1 MYNSPQKSNDIYS
14 SILKRG
20 MDFMVALIALIVL
33 MPVMLIL
40 ILLLLIT
47 GHRKFFFVQQRVGY
61 KEKLF
66 YLIKFRSM
74 TEARDRNGNLLSDE
88 IRLTSFGKWIR
99 KTSLDELPQLF
110 NVIMGDMS
118 IIGPRPLLI
127 QYLDLYTEEQKKRH
141 CVRPGITG
149 WAQVNGRNAISWNKK
164 FELDV
169 WYISNVNFLLDFKII
184 FMTIKKIFVSEGI
197 NQNGQATA
205 EAFNGRN

>member
-1 MYNSPQKSNDIYS
+1 MYNSPQKSNGIYS
-14 SILKRG
+14 RIFKRG

-33 MPVMLIL
+33 LPVMLIL
-40 ILLLLIT
+40 IFLLLIT

-66 YLIKFRSM
+66 YLVKFRSM
-74 TEARDRNGNLLSDE
+74 TEAKDVNGILLSDE
-88 IRLTSFGKWIR
+88 IRLTNFGKWMR

-110 NVIMGDMS
+110 NVLKGDMS

-141 CVRPGITG
+141 WVRPGISG

-169 WYISNVNFLLDFKII
+169 WYIKNINLLLDLKIF

-197 NQNGQATA
+197 NQNGQATV

>member
-1 MYNSPQKSNDIYS
+1 MYNSPKKSNDIYS
-14 SILKRG
+14 KIFKRG
-20 MDFMVALIALIVL
+20 MDFIVALIALILL
-33 MPVMLIL
+33 MPIMFIL

-61 KEKLF
+61 NEKLF
-66 YLIKFRSM
+66 YLLKFRSM
-74 TEARDRNGNLLSDE
+74 TEAKDENGNLLSDE
-88 IRLTSFGKWIR
+88 IRLTNFGKWMR

-110 NVIMGDMS
+110 NVLKGDMS

-127 QYLDLYTEEQKKRH
+127 QYLDLYTHEQRKRH
-141 CVRPGITG
+141 WVRPGISG

-169 WYISNVNFLLDFKII
+169 WYMNNMNFFLDFKII

-197 NQNGQATA
+197 NQNGQATV
-205 EAFNGRN
+205 EAFNGSN

>member
-1 MYNSPQKSNDIYS
+1 
-14 SILKRG
+14 
-20 MDFMVALIALIVL
+20 MDFSVALIALIVL
-33 MPVMLIL
+33 MPIMLIL

-61 KEKLF
+61 NEKLF
-66 YLIKFRSM
+66 YLLKFRSM
-74 TEARDRNGNLLSDE
+74 TEAKDENGNLLSDE
-88 IRLTSFGKWIR
+88 IRLTNFGKWMR

-110 NVIMGDMS
+110 NVLKGDMS

-127 QYLDLYTEEQKKRH
+127 QYLDLYTHEQRKRH
-141 CVRPGITG
+141 WVRPGISG

-169 WYISNVNFLLDFKII
+169 WYMNNINFFLDFKII

-197 NQNGQATA
+197 NQNGQATV
-205 EAFNGRN
+205 EAFNGSN

>member
-1 MYNSPQKSNDIYS
+1 MHSYHQKSNGIYS
-14 SILKRG
+14 KLFKRG
-20 MDFMVALIALIVL
+20 MDFTVSLIALIVL
-33 MPVMLIL
+33 LPIMLIL

-47 GHRKFFFVQQRVGY
+47 GHKKFFFVQQRVGY

-66 YLIKFRSM
+66 YVVKFRSM
-74 TEARDRNGNLLSDE
+74 TEAKDVNGNLLPDE
-88 IRLTSFGKWIR
+88 IRLTNFGKWIR

-110 NVIMGDMS
+110 NVLIGDMS

-141 CVRPGITG
+141 WVRPGITG

-169 WYISNVNFLLDFKII
+169 WYINNINFLLDFKII
-184 FMTIKKIFVSEGI
+184 FMTIKIIFVSEGI
-197 NQNGQATA
+197 NQNGQATV
-205 EAFNGRN
+205 EAFNGKN

>member
-1 MYNSPQKSNDIYS
+1 MYNSPKKSNDIYS
-14 SILKRG
+14 KIFKRG
-20 MDFMVALIALIVL
+20 MDFIVALIALILL
-33 MPVMLIL
+33 MPIMFIL

-61 KEKLF
+61 NEKLF
-66 YLIKFRSM
+66 YLLKFRSM
-74 TEARDRNGNLLSDE
+74 TEAKDENGNLLSDE
-88 IRLTSFGKWIR
+88 IRLTNFGKWMR

-110 NVIMGDMS
+110 NVLKGDMS

-127 QYLDLYTEEQKKRH
+127 QYLDLYTHEQRKRH
-141 CVRPGITG
+141 WVRPGISG

-169 WYISNVNFLLDFKII
+169 WYMNNINFFLDFKII

-197 NQNGQATA
+197 NQNGQATV
-205 EAFNGRN
+205 EAFNGSN

>member
-1 MYNSPQKSNDIYS
+1 
-14 SILKRG
+14 

-33 MPVMLIL
+33 MPVMMIL
-40 ILLLLIT
+40 ILLLLVT

-74 TEARDRNGNLLSDE
+74 TEAKDGNGNLLSDD
-88 IRLTSFGKWIR
+88 IRLTAFGKWIR

-110 NVIMGDMS
+110 NVLKGDMS

-127 QYLDLYTEEQKKRH
+127 QYLDSDEKRNRH
-141 CVRPGITG
+141 WVRPGISG

-169 WYISNVNFLLDFKII
+169 WYMNNINFLLDFKII

-197 NQNGQATA
+197 NQNGQATV
-205 EAFNGRN
+205 ESFNGSN

>member
-1 MYNSPQKSNDIYS
+1 
-14 SILKRG
+14 
-20 MDFMVALIALIVL
+20 MDFIVAFIALIIL
-33 MPVMLIL
+33 MPIMLIL
-40 ILLLLIT
+40 IFLLLIN

-66 YLIKFRSM
+66 YLVKFRSM
-74 TEARDRNGNLLSDE
+74 TEAKDENGNLLSDE
-88 IRLTSFGKWIR
+88 IRLTNFGKWMR

-110 NVIMGDMS
+110 NVLKGDMS

-127 QYLDLYTEEQKKRH
+127 QYLDLYSNEQKKRH
-141 CVRPGITG
+141 WVRPGISG

-169 WYISNVNFLLDFKII
+169 WYVNNINFFLDFKII

-197 NQNGQATA
+197 SQNGQATV
-205 EAFNGRN
+205 EAFNGKN

>member
-1 MYNSPQKSNDIYS
+1 
-14 SILKRG
+14 

-40 ILLLLIT
+40 IFLLLIT

-74 TEARDRNGNLLSDE
+74 TEAKDVNGNLLSDE
-88 IRLTSFGKWIR
+88 IRLTNFGKWMR

-110 NVIMGDMS
+110 NVLKGDMS

-127 QYLDLYTEEQKKRH
+127 QYLDLYSEEQKKRH
-141 CVRPGITG
+141 WVRPGISG

-169 WYISNVNFLLDFKII
+169 WYVNNINFFLDFKII

-197 NQNGQATA
+197 NQNGQATV
-205 EAFNGRN
+205 EAFNGKN

>member
-1 MYNSPQKSNDIYS
+1 
-14 SILKRG
+14 

-33 MPVMLIL
+33 LPVMLIL
-40 ILLLLIT
+40 IFLLLIT

-66 YLIKFRSM
+66 YLVKFRSM
-74 TEARDRNGNLLSDE
+74 TEAKDVNGILLSDE
-88 IRLTSFGKWIR
+88 IRLTNFGKWMR

-110 NVIMGDMS
+110 NVLKGDMS

-141 CVRPGITG
+141 WVRPGISG

-169 WYISNVNFLLDFKII
+169 WYVKNINFFLDFKII

-197 NQNGQATA
+197 NQNGQATV
-205 EAFNGRN
+205 EAFNGKN

>member
-1 MYNSPQKSNDIYS
+1 MYNSPQKSNGIYS
-14 SILKRG
+14 KIFKRG
-20 MDFMVALIALIVL
+20 MDFMVALIALIIL
-33 MPVMLIL
+33 MPIMLIL
-40 ILLLLIT
+40 IFLLLIT

-66 YLIKFRSM
+66 YLVKFRSM
-74 TEARDRNGNLLSDE
+74 TEAKDENGNLLSDE
-88 IRLTSFGKWIR
+88 IRLTNFGKWMR

-110 NVIMGDMS
+110 NVLKGDMS

-127 QYLDLYTEEQKKRH
+127 KYLDLYSNEQKKRH
-141 CVRPGITG
+141 WVRPGISG

-169 WYISNVNFLLDFKII
+169 WYVNNINFFLDFKII

-197 NQNGQATA
+197 NQNGQATV
-205 EAFNGRN
+205 EAFNGKN

>member
-1 MYNSPQKSNDIYS
+1 
-14 SILKRG
+14 

-33 MPVMLIL
+33 MPVMMIL
-40 ILLLLIT
+40 ILLLLVT

-74 TEARDRNGNLLSDE
+74 TEAKDGNGNLLSDE
-88 IRLTSFGKWIR
+88 IRLTAFGKWIR

-110 NVIMGDMS
+110 NVLKGDMS

-127 QYLDLYTEEQKKRH
+127 QYLDLYSDEQRKRH
-141 CVRPGITG
+141 WVRPGISG

-169 WYISNVNFLLDFKII
+169 WYMNNINFLLDFKII

-197 NQNGQATA
+197 NQNGQATV
-205 EAFNGRN
+205 ESFNGSN

>member
-1 MYNSPQKSNDIYS
+1 MHNSPQKSNGIYS
-14 SILKRG
+14 KIIKRG

-74 TEARDRNGNLLSDE
+74 TEAKDVNGNLLSDE
-88 IRLTSFGKWIR
+88 IRLTTFGKWIR

-110 NVIMGDMS
+110 NVLKGDMS

-127 QYLDLYTEEQKKRH
+127 QYLELYSEEQKKRH
-141 CVRPGITG
+141 WVRPGITG

-169 WYISNVNFLLDFKII
+169 WYMNNINFLLDFKII

-197 NQNGQATA
+197 NQNGQATV
-205 EAFNGRN
+205 EAFNGKN

>member
-1 MYNSPQKSNDIYS
+1 MYKTVQKSNGIYS
-14 SILKRG
+14 RIFKRG

-33 MPVMLIL
+33 LPVMLIL
-40 ILLLLIT
+40 IFLLLIT

-66 YLIKFRSM
+66 YLVKFRSM
-74 TEARDRNGNLLSDE
+74 TEAKDVNGILLSDE
-88 IRLTSFGKWIR
+88 IRLTNFGKWMR

-110 NVIMGDMS
+110 NVLKGNMS

-127 QYLDLYTEEQKKRH
+127 QYLDLYSEEQKKRH
-141 CVRPGITG
+141 WVRPGITG
-149 WAQVNGRNAISWNKK
+149 WAQVNGRNAISWKKK

-169 WYISNVNFLLDFKII
+169 WYVNSINFFLDFKII

-197 NQNGQATA
+197 NQNGQATV
-205 EAFNGRN
+205 EAFNGKN

>member
-1 MYNSPQKSNDIYS
+1 MDNSFQISNRIYTQ
-14 SILKRG
+14 IFKRG
-20 MDFMVALIALIVL
+20 IDFLVAFIALMVL
-33 MPVMLIL
+33 LPIMLLL

-74 TEARDRNGNLLSDE
+74 TEAKDGNGILLSDE
-88 IRLTSFGKWIR
+88 IRLTNFGKWMR

-110 NVIMGDMS
+110 NVLKGDMS
-118 IIGPRPLLI
+118 IIGPRPLLV
-127 QYLDLYTEEQKKRH
+127 QYLELYSDEQKKRH
-141 CVRPGITG
+141 WVRPGISG
-149 WAQVNGRNAISWNKK
+149 WAQVNGRNAISWGKK

-169 WYISNVNFLLDFKII
+169 WYVNNINFLLDFKII

-197 NQNGQATA
+197 NQNGQATV
-205 EAFNGRN
+205 EAFNGKN

>member
-1 MYNSPQKSNDIYS
+1 MYKTVQKSNGIYS
-14 SILKRG
+14 RIFKRG

-33 MPVMLIL
+33 LPVMLIL
-40 ILLLLIT
+40 IFLLLIT

-66 YLIKFRSM
+66 YLVKFRSM
-74 TEARDRNGNLLSDE
+74 TEAKDVNGILLSDE
-88 IRLTSFGKWIR
+88 IRLTNFGKWMR

-110 NVIMGDMS
+110 NVLKGDMS

-141 CVRPGITG
+141 WVRPGISG

-169 WYISNVNFLLDFKII
+169 WYVKNINFFLDFKII

-197 NQNGQATA
+197 NQNGQATV
-205 EAFNGRN
+205 EAFNGKN

>member
-1 MYNSPQKSNDIYS
+1 
-14 SILKRG
+14 

-33 MPVMLIL
+33 MPVMMIL
-40 ILLLLIT
+40 ILLLLVT

-74 TEARDRNGNLLSDE
+74 TEAKDGNGNLLSDD
-88 IRLTSFGKWIR
+88 IRLTAFGKWIR

-110 NVIMGDMS
+110 NVLKGDMS

-127 QYLDLYTEEQKKRH
+127 QYLDLYSDEQRKRH
-141 CVRPGITG
+141 WVRPGISG

-169 WYISNVNFLLDFKII
+169 WYMNNINFLLDFKII

-197 NQNGQATA
+197 NQNGQATV
-205 EAFNGRN
+205 ESFNGSN

>member
-1 MYNSPQKSNDIYS
+1 
-14 SILKRG
+14 

-40 ILLLLIT
+40 IFLLLIT

-74 TEARDRNGNLLSDE
+74 TEAKDVNGNLLSDE
-88 IRLTSFGKWIR
+88 IRLTNFGKWMR

-110 NVIMGDMS
+110 NVLKGDMS

-127 QYLDLYTEEQKKRH
+127 QYLDLYSEEQKKRH
-141 CVRPGITG
+141 WVRPGISG

-169 WYISNVNFLLDFKII
+169 WYVNNINFFLDFKII

-197 NQNGQATA
+197 NQNGQATV
-205 EAFNGRN
+205 EAFNGEN

>member
-1 MYNSPQKSNDIYS
+1 MHSYHQKSNGIYS
-14 SILKRG
+14 KFFKRG
-20 MDFMVALIALIVL
+20 MDFTVSLIALIVL
-33 MPVMLIL
+33 LPIMLIL

-47 GHRKFFFVQQRVGY
+47 GHKKFFFVQQRVGY

-66 YLIKFRSM
+66 YVVKFRSM
-74 TEARDRNGNLLSDE
+74 TEAKDVNGNLLPDE
-88 IRLTSFGKWIR
+88 IRLTNFGKWIR

-110 NVIMGDMS
+110 NVLIGDMS

-141 CVRPGITG
+141 WVRPGITG

-169 WYISNVNFLLDFKII
+169 WYINNINFLLDFKII
-184 FMTIKKIFVSEGI
+184 FMTIKIIFVSEGI
-197 NQNGQATA
+197 NQNGQATV
-205 EAFNGRN
+205 EAFNGKN

>member
-1 MYNSPQKSNDIYS
+1 MYNSPRKSNDIYS
-14 SILKRG
+14 KIFKRG
-20 MDFMVALIALIVL
+20 MDFSVALIALIVL
-33 MPVMLIL
+33 MPIMLIL

-61 KEKLF
+61 NEKLF
-66 YLIKFRSM
+66 YLLKFRSM
-74 TEARDRNGNLLSDE
+74 TEAKDENGNLLSDE
-88 IRLTSFGKWIR
+88 IRLTNFGKWMR

-110 NVIMGDMS
+110 NVLKGDMS

-127 QYLDLYTEEQKKRH
+127 QYLDLYTHEQRKRH
-141 CVRPGITG
+141 WVRPGISG

-169 WYISNVNFLLDFKII
+169 WYMNNINFFLDFKII

-197 NQNGQATA
+197 NQNGQATV
-205 EAFNGRN
+205 EAFNGSN

>member
-1 MYNSPQKSNDIYS
+1 MHNSLQKPKSIYS
-14 SILKRG
+14 QIFKRG
-20 MDFMVALIALIVL
+20 IDFLVALIALIVL
-33 MPVMLIL
+33 LPIMLLL
-40 ILLLLIT
+40 IFLLLIT

-66 YLIKFRSM
+66 YLVKFRSM
-74 TEARDRNGNLLSDE
+74 TEAKDDNGVLLSDE
-88 IRLTSFGKWIR
+88 IRLTNFGKWIR

-110 NVIMGDMS
+110 NVLKGDMS

-127 QYLDLYTEEQKKRH
+127 QYLDLYSDEQKKRH
-141 CVRPGITG
+141 WVRPGISG

-169 WYISNVNFLLDFKII
+169 WYVNNINFFLDVKII

-197 NQNGQATA
+197 NQNGQATV
-205 EAFNGRN
+205 EAFNGKN

>member
-1 MYNSPQKSNDIYS
+1 
-14 SILKRG
+14 

-33 MPVMLIL
+33 MPVMMIL
-40 ILLLLIT
+40 ILLLLVT

-74 TEARDRNGNLLSDE
+74 TEAKDGNGNLLSDE
-88 IRLTSFGKWIR
+88 IRLTAFGKWIR

-110 NVIMGDMS
+110 NVLKGDMS

-127 QYLDLYTEEQKKRH
+127 QYLDLYSDEQRKRH
-141 CVRPGITG
+141 WVRPGISG

-169 WYISNVNFLLDFKII
+169 WYMNNINFLLDFKII

-197 NQNGQATA
+197 NQNGQATV
-205 EAFNGRN
+205 EAFNGKN